1 MIVTSYPVYSGFR
14 ANNNEYSLTSLVDM
28 IEEVFLLSLY
38 WDRLFVTIRIIKGG
52 VHDFHGKRQ
61 IMRQSLNSTPPV
73 MGGAASGIRPEDF
86 LTMA

>member
-52 VHDFHGKRQ
+52 VHDFHVCQ
-61 IMRQSLNSTPPV
+61 IFSLFCRLILQTSVRNDILSN
-73 MGGAASGIRPEDF
+73 RK
-86 LTMA
+86 